1 MKPIRSSRAPRA
13 RAALPL
19 YVLAAGLAAAN
30 FPRTAQADVVM
41 EWNRVALDAI
51 RTAKTSPPV
60 ATRTLALTQLAV
72 YDAVNAIDGTP
83 FQEYAYQ
90 GPSPVAGAS
99 REAAAAQAAYRVLS
113 TLYPEQAPA
122 FAAALSNTLDG
133 VSDPAARAAGVALGD
148 ATAAAI
154 IARRTGDGSVNT
166 LPPFTGGTAPGQW
179 RPTDANNTPGLLPNW
194 GTVTP
199 WSIASC
205 TAFREAPPPA
215 LASAEYAE
223 AFNEVKTLGSVNSAA
238 RTADQTQIALF
249 WADGG
254 GTATPPGHWNRI
266 VQSIAAER
274 GNSISQNARLF
285 ALLNLGMADAAI
297 CAWDMKYEYDFW
309 RPVTAIHLADTDNNA
324 LTETDAAWQPL
335 LATPPFPGYTS
346 GHSIFSTVG
355 AEVLG
360 SFYGTDAIAFSD
372 TSEGTTGTFT
382 RSFTSLSQA
391 ALEAGMSR
399 IYGGIHFGFDNSVST
414 AAGHKLGQFIAGT
427 ALAPTSAVPE
437 PGTLVLLLGGVALGP
452 AAAVRRRHKD
462 RAAAA

>member
-1 MKPIRSSRAPRA
+1 
-13 RAALPL
+13 
-19 YVLAAGLAAAN
+19 
-30 FPRTAQADVVM
+30 
-41 EWNRVALDAI
+41 
-51 RTAKTSPPV
+51 
-60 ATRTLALTQLAV
+60 
-72 YDAVNAIDGTP
+72 VNAIDGTP

-90 GPSPVAGAS
+90 GTAPAAGAS

-113 TLYPEQAPA
+113 TLYPGQALA
-122 FAAALSNTLDG
+122 FDAALSSTLAG
-133 VSDPAARAAGVALGD
+133 VSDPAARAAGISLGD
-148 ATAAAI
+148 ATAQAI

-166 LPPFTGGTAPGQW
+166 LLPFTGGTAPGQW
-179 RPTDANNTPGLLPNW
+179 RPTDANNTPGLLSNW

-215 LASAEYAE
+215 LNSVEYAE
-223 AFNEVKTLGSVNSAA
+223 AFNEVKTLGAVNSAA

-266 VQSIAAER
+266 AQTIAVQQ
-274 GNSISQNARLF
+274 GNTVSQNARLF
-285 ALLNLGMADAAI
+285 ALLNLGLADAAI

-309 RPVTAIHLADTDNNA
+309 RPVTGIRLADTDGNA
-324 LTETDAAWQPL
+324 LTEADGAWQPL

-355 AEVLG
+355 AEVIG
-360 SFYGTDAIAFSD
+360 SFYGTDALAFSD
-372 TSEGTTGTFT
+372 TSEGATGTFT

-399 IYGGIHFGFDNSVST
+399 IYGGIHFGFDNSVSS
-414 AAGHKLGQFIAGT
+414 AAGHKLGQFIAGA
-427 ALAPTSAVPE
+427 ALTPTSAIPE
-437 PGTLVLLLGGVALGP
+437 PGTLALLLGGIALGP
-452 AAAVRRRHKD
+452 GGRAVLRRRCRCKG
-462 RAAAA
+462 RAAS